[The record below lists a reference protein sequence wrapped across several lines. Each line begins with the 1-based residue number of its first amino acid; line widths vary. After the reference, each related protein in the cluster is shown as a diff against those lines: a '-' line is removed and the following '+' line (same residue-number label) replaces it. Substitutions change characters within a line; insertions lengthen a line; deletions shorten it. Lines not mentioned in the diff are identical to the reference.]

1 MNQATLVKNLVDAR
15 ETLCKID
22 RVRHGGFDLSAMDLK
37 KVLDQT
43 VREFKREVN
52 KKVLKVPEIELKVC
66 EATSNEP
73 WGPHGAIMGDIAQAT
88 RNFQDYHMIMGVLWK
103 RLHDSG
109 KNWRH
114 VYKSLAVMEYLI
126 ANGAER
132 VIDELR
138 EQAYQIQVLLDFQH
152 IEPNGKDQGIN
163 VRKKAESLLALINDP
178 GKIRELQQKAAAN
191 RDKYRGLSN
200 TGMSFKPSSY
210 LSTSGSYSDKENER
224 YGGGSSVNAQKD
236 DEVHKE
242 DQRESNR
249 DEMNDGREHHEGY
262 VSSKVGDR
270 KSDKSSAEGDM
281 NLDLDDCRSYS
292 RCSASKGVVSAVMR
306 AHTNLLQASTGP
318 TPEVPPSTSSRGLF
332 FTIKSTVDDSNDFD
346 PRGTSRPS
354 DFSTGWGWIQLK
366 VPVAKHEMF
375 TQHSRNAALEDL
387 FTDVEFQAS
396 FPPIAAPLSENGSE
410 HGYPSRPH
418 AHCQAST
425 PSPLQPPPSEKII
438 TNNEFQPF
446 APVFPESSADSI
458 IGGKSFEHFNP
469 PFASLESQK
478 PHTRESVN
486 EGFYPLSDHPNK
498 FNSRLACQLEQ
509 TASGSSTKT
518 MTDDMDLFGSFN
530 PFCTKPHVLAGNEE
544 ALQLQ
549 PQTNPFLSTTSS
561 SAFWN
566 DPLIT
571 SLVDFSIAPGQK
583 KDQNPPLSMNEIG
596 FNMAAS
602 GSSAPRPSS
611 LLLSATTLT
620 QGRAHVSNIMG
631 PGIQR

>member
-242 DQRESNR
+242 DQRESN
-249 DEMNDGREHHEGY
+249 
-262 VSSKVGDR
+262 
-270 KSDKSSAEGDM
+270 
-281 NLDLDDCRSYS
+281 